1 MSADKHSCISNATV
15 ALYKLRRFQRWV
27 RHFRMVVIVNAVSL
41 QHIGMVWPHNKITV
55 HFQVAQS

>member
-27 RHFRMVVIVNAVSL
+27 RHFRMVVIVNTVSL
-41 QHIGMVWPHNKITV
+41 QHMWPHYKITV